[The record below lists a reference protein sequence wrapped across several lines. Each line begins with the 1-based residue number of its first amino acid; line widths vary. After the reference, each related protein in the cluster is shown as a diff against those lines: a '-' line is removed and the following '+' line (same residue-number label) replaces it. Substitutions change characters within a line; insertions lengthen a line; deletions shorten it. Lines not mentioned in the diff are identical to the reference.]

1 MSSAFSTSIFFHTIQ
16 KLKEAAMKTIFIMLF
31 TCVLMTACASK
42 VGSDAWC
49 AKLKDTSKADWS
61 LNDTKNYA
69 KHCVF
74 K

>member
-1 MSSAFSTSIFFHTIQ
+1 
-16 KLKEAAMKTIFIMLF
+16 MKTIFIVLF
-31 TCVLMTACASK
+31 ACVFMSSCASK

-49 AKLKDTSKADWS
+49 AKKKDESKADWS

-69 KHCVF
+69 KYCVL

>member
-1 MSSAFSTSIFFHTIQ
+1 MKSLFFAVI
-16 KLKEAAMKTIFIMLF
+16 A
-31 TCVLMTACASK
+31 CVLMSSCALK

-49 AKLKDTSKADWS
+49 AKVKDKSKADWS
-61 LNDTKNYA
+61 LNETKDYA

>member
-1 MSSAFSTSIFFHTIQ
+1 MMRTLFIVIFAGAVMSS
-16 KLKEAAMKTIFIMLF
+16 
-31 TCVLMTACASK
+31 CASK

-49 AKLKDTSKADWS
+49 AKKKNESKADWS

-69 KHCVF
+69 KHCVL

>member
-1 MSSAFSTSIFFHTIQ
+1 
-16 KLKEAAMKTIFIMLF
+16 MKTISIAVTMLF
-31 TCVLMTACASK
+31 ACMLMSSCASK

>member
-1 MSSAFSTSIFFHTIQ
+1 MKTMSIAITMLFACMLMSS
-16 KLKEAAMKTIFIMLF
+16 
-31 TCVLMTACASK
+31 CASK